1 MQIFNCSI
9 VRRDRDINLPTCAVY
24 LGELT
29 FYFLAKN
36 IYSAPAE
43 VQIVNLFFSNSKKGC
58 ALMIQLFIL
67 LALFS
72 LDYTYLHT
80 VSTISYN
87 SQDNSKI

>member
-1 MQIFNCSI
+1 MS
-9 VRRDRDINLPTCAVY
+9 
-24 LGELT
+24 ELVPI
-29 FYFLAKN
+29 FLAKN

-67 LALFS
+67 LVLFS
-72 LDYTYLHT
+72 LYYTYLHT

-87 SQDNSKI
+87 SQDNSTI